1 VEQSPIALVGM
12 AVLIAAFSF
21 GAFHLFSSYQRLER
35 NLPPGALPVG
45 GGVISRRSLVQSTAL
60 LIVCGVT
67 FPAGEWFLGFRS
79 TVFGFPTLVMA
90 VALGFD
96 LVAEWRFRQRHGGRV
111 ACLIEM
117 DNVYCACYFHGLL
130 AKHGFDSMIRAFHYR
145 SLYFTLG
152 PILKMELLVP
162 AAELNHVREII
173 RPESIEI
180 V

>member
-1 VEQSPIALVGM
+1 M
-12 AVLIAAFSF
+12 
-21 GAFHLFSSYQRLER
+21 
-35 NLPPGALPVG
+35 
-45 GGVISRRSLVQSTAL
+45 ISRRSLVQSTAL

-117 DNVYCACYFHGLL
+117 DNVYCACYFTASCKAWVRLDDSRFPLPLALL
-130 AKHGFDSMIRAFHYR
+130 HPGADLEDGTSRTGGRAEP
-145 SLYFTLG
+145 G
-152 PILKMELLVP
+152 AGDDP
-162 AAELNHVREII
+162 ARQH
-173 RPESIEI
+173 
-180 V
+180 